1 MGAIIEGF
9 KKLKW
14 YEWIMFVAMIVI
26 GGYYMVTDTKHPQW
40 YLIINYIS
48 SIFGIC
54 CIFLCAHASWPNW
67 LFAIVNTLLYSV
79 ILFYN
84 HVYGTL
90 ALELVYYM
98 PTNILGLCMWRKHLD
113 HKQKDICKTRTMSW
127 RQRLMMI
134 GVVTISTV
142 IYHMIL
148 VRVGGETAW
157 LDALVVAIG
166 IIATFLEMKR
176 FSDQYFLWI
185 VTDVIAVI
193 QWIILAD
200 AIMITKKSI
209 YLIMA
214 VIGLYQWRKLQ
225 KTRNIENV

>member
-26 GGYYMVTDTKHPQW
+26 GGYYM
-40 YLIINYIS
+40 
-48 SIFGIC
+48 
-54 CIFLCAHASWPNW
+54 
-67 LFAIVNTLLYSV
+67 
-79 ILFYN
+79 
-84 HVYGTL
+84 
-90 ALELVYYM
+90 
-98 PTNILGLCMWRKHLD
+98 
-113 HKQKDICKTRTMSW
+113 
-127 RQRLMMI
+127 
-134 GVVTISTV
+134 
-142 IYHMIL
+142 
-148 VRVGGETAW
+148 
-157 LDALVVAIG
+157 
-166 IIATFLEMKR
+166 
-176 FSDQYFLWI
+176 